1 MDRLEAMSIV
11 LTAVET
17 GSLSAAA
24 RQLNTPLATVSRKVT
39 ELEKHLQTKLF
50 NRSARKLVLTDAG
63 IPRLC
68 SAAAQSAHGIEDV
81 SLGVVGAGI
90 FVGEFPAGSLCE
102 SVAAGAMTT
111 TSRECGVGYDVNC
124 CGA

>member
-39 ELEKHLQTKLF
+39 ELEKHLQT
-50 NRSARKLVLTDAG
+50 NISCSIDQRASWSSLTRAFLDFAA
-63 IPRLC
+63 PRLK
-68 SAAAQSAHGIEDV
+68 AHMA
-81 SLGVVGAGI
+81 LR
-90 FVGEFPAGSLCE
+90 
-102 SVAAGAMTT
+102 M
-111 TSRECGVGYDVNC
+111 
-124 CGA
+124 